1 MNRRERRLKQ
11 RVAEVTRRLIETDE
25 ERRIREQRE
34 WLERMAAR
42 RQEHRMA
49 AAKDWGQQI
58 DGIIYDCM
66 TRQTK

>member
-1 MNRRERRLKQ
+1 MTDEDK
-11 RVAEVTRRLIETDE
+11 VAEVTRRLIETDE

-34 WLERMAAR
+34 WLEQMAAR

-49 AAKDWGQQI
+49 AAKDWSRRI
-58 DGIIYDCM
+58 DQVFYDCM

>member
-1 MNRRERRLKQ
+1 MTDEDK
-11 RVAEVTRRLIETDE
+11 VAEVTRRLTETDQ

-49 AAKDWGQQI
+49 AAKDWSRRI
-58 DGIIYDCM
+58 DQVIYGVM
-66 TRQTK
+66 LRGTK